1 MTQKI
6 RLTQQ
11 INVSK
16 VEEYLDE
23 IEEQP
28 EQDIEIHEKIKG
40 AVLGGE
46 AALIQFLITWAE
58 QHPGGRLLL
67 RGIEKDSESARDIEQ
82 FSKRAYGFVAML
94 MAGDVLTSES
104 QSCRKLAYQACQSWV
119 DRVTASPRLGVV
131 DEDATSDSGSFEQ
144 SIANAVYGHRTFLPC
159 VDHSTKGLITP
170 FYHAN
175 GSFRERSEFRRFA
188 ELLIGRRSEQ
198 FVEENQSE
206 LAGLGAILF
215 ELMHNTHD
223 WARTDVDEVPLRKS
237 IRGILFTR
245 LYLPISSVHRAAGT
259 NTTIA
264 DYMLSVGKRRP
275 DQYVHLAE
283 LSVIDAGPGLAAR
296 WMSREGS
303 EADITIE
310 DEYAACI
317 SCLGLH
323 CTSSSE
329 SYRGVG
335 LFDVMNTL
343 NDLSALV
350 RVRTGRV
357 AMLRDFIASPL
368 SENELSDGPSLPLS
382 REHRPRPSG
391 MAPAAGTVFTILFP
405 LK

>member
-1 MTQKI
+1 MSRIQ
-6 RLTQQ
+6 LTQQ
-11 INVSK
+11 INVSR
-16 VEEYLDE
+16 VEDYLDL
-23 IEEQP
+23 ISEQP
-28 EQDIEIHEKIKG
+28 EQDVETYGKIKG

-46 AALIQFLITWAE
+46 AALIQFLMTWSE
-58 QHPGGRLLL
+58 RHPAGRLLL
-67 RGIEKDSESARDIEQ
+67 RGIGKDSDLAHEIEQ

-94 MAGDVLTSES
+94 MAGDVLTAEN
-104 QSCRKLAYQACQSWV
+104 QSCRKQAYQACQAWV
-119 DRVTASPRLGVV
+119 DRVTASPSLGIT
-131 DEDATSDSGSFEQ
+131 DENQISDKGSLEKA
-144 SIANAVYGHRTFLPC
+144 IANAVYGHRTFLPC

-175 GSFRERSEFRRFA
+175 GAFRERSEFRRFA

-206 LAGLGAILF
+206 LDGLGAILF

-223 WARTDVDEVPLRKS
+223 WARSDVDEVPLRKS

-245 LYLPISSVHRAAGT
+245 LYLPIASIHRAAGT
-259 NTTIA
+259 NTKIA
-264 DYMLSVGKRRP
+264 DYMLSVGERRP

-296 WMSREGS
+296 WMSRQEGES
-303 EADITIE
+303 KKTIE
-310 DEYAACI
+310 DEHAACI

-343 NDLSALV
+343 DNLSALV

-368 SENELSDGPSLPLS
+368 GEKERSDGPRLPLS
-382 REHRPRPSG
+382 PEHRLRPVG
-391 MAPAAGTVFTILFP
+391 MAPTAGTVFTILFP